1 MQFLLSEIAKCVGG
15 HLTGADVAVSSVSI
29 DSRTVQPGQLYIAIK
44 GERFDGNEFVE
55 LAAQAGAAAAMV
67 HNEVAAS
74 LPTVGVA
81 DTRLALAELAGCWRR
96 RCPAKVVGVT
106 GSNGKTTVKEM
117 LAAILGVAGDVWYTQ
132 GNLNNDIGVPLTL
145 LRLDQRHRY
154 AVIEMGA
161 NHAGEIAYTS
171 HYAQADVVVLNN
183 AGPAHIEGFGSV
195 DGVARAKGEII
206 ETLGVGGTAILNRDD
221 PYFDF
226 WLGLAHGRKALSFG
240 LDPQADVRAGEV
252 QGQWSGQGFCTLFRL
267 QSQAGE
273 VDIALPLAGRHNVR
287 NALAASAAAIALGLE
302 LGQIAEGLARVKP
315 VQGRL
320 QPLAGRH
327 HGNLV
332 IDDTY
337 NGNAASLQA
346 GLAVL
351 VDLPGRPW
359 LALGAF
365 GELGP
370 DSPKLHYQMGE
381 AIKACGVQRLFA
393 FGDDCRH
400 TVQAFGQGAA
410 FFANQDEL
418 ITALTQQ
425 LTGQE
430 TLLVKGSRA
439 RRMEN
444 VVAAL
449 VDNYR
454 N

>member
-1 MQFLLSEIAKCVGG
+1 MQLLLSEIAECVGG
-15 HLTGADVAVSSVSI
+15 RLTGADAAVGSVSI
-29 DSRTVQPGQLYIAIK
+29 DTRTLQPGQLYVAIK
-44 GERFDGNEFVE
+44 GDRFDGNDFVA
-55 LAAQAGAAAAMV
+55 LAAQAGA
-67 HNEVAAS
+67 VAAIVHDGVATE
-74 LPTVGVA
+74 LPTVRVA

-117 LAAILGVAGDVWYTQ
+117 LAAILGVAGEVLFTQ

-145 LRLDQRHRY
+145 LRLDLRHRY

-171 HYAQADVVVLNN
+171 RYAQADVVVLNN
-183 AGPAHIEGFGSV
+183 AGPAHIEGFGSI
-195 DGVARAKGEII
+195 DGVAKAKGEII
-206 ETLGVGGTAILNRDD
+206 ETLGAEGAAILNRDD
-221 PYFDF
+221 PYFAY
-226 WLGLAHGRKALSFG
+226 WQAVAGGRKMLSFG
-240 LDPQADVRAGEV
+240 LDPNADVRAEAI
-252 QGQWSGQGFCTLFRL
+252 QGHVSGQGFRTLFRL
-267 QSQAGE
+267 QTRAG
-273 VDIALPLAGRHNVR
+273 DIDLALPLAGRHNVR
-287 NALAASAAAIALGLE
+287 NALAASAAALALGLE
-302 LGQIAEGLARVKP
+302 LRQIAEGLARVQP

-320 QPLAGRH
+320 RPLPGK

-351 VDLPGRPW
+351 RDLPGTPW

-370 DSPKLHYQMGE
+370 DSPKLHHRMGE
-381 AIKACGVQRLFA
+381 TIKAYGVRRLFA

-400 TVQAFGQGAA
+400 TVQAFGSGAE
-410 FFANQDEL
+410 FFASQEAL

-449 VDNYR
+449 VDNDR

>member
-1 MQFLLSEIAKCVGG
+1 MLMMLSEIAHCVGG
-15 HLTGADVAVSSVSI
+15 RLTGADVAIRSLSI
-29 DSRTVQPGQLYIAIK
+29 DTRTLRPGDLYVAIK
-44 GERFDGNEFVE
+44 GERFDGNEFVA
-55 LAAQAGAAAAMV
+55 LALQAGAAAAIV
-67 HNEVAAS
+67 HDGVGAS
-74 LPTVGVA
+74 LPTLSVA
-81 DTRLALAELAGCWRR
+81 DTRLALAEWAGCWRR
-96 RCPAKVVGVT
+96 RCPAQVVGVT

-117 LAAILGVAGDVWYTQ
+117 LAAILGVAGQVWYTQ

-145 LRLDQRHRY
+145 LGLSEQHRY

-161 NHAGEIAYTS
+161 NRAGEIAYAS
-171 HYAQADVVVLNN
+171 RYAQADVVVLNN
-183 AGPAHIEGFGSV
+183 AGPAHIEGFGSI

-206 ETLGVGGTAILNRDD
+206 ETLKTDGITILNRDD
-221 PYFDF
+221 PYFDY
-226 WLGLAHGRKALSFG
+226 WQGVAGGRNVLSFG
-240 LDPQADVRAGEV
+240 LDERADVRAVAIRENK
-252 QGQWSGQGFCTLFRL
+252 SGCGVVSAFTL
-267 QSQAGE
+267 QAADQKA
-273 VDIALPLAGRHNVR
+273 DIALPLAGQHNVR
-287 NALAASAAAIALGLE
+287 NALAASAAALALGLE
-302 LGQIAEGLARVKP
+302 LRQIAAGLAQVKP

-320 QPLAGRH
+320 QPLAGI
-327 HGNLV
+327 HGNWV

-346 GLAVL
+346 GLEVL
-351 VDLPGRPW
+351 VALPGKPW
-359 LALGAF
+359 LVLGAF

-370 DSPKLHYQMGE
+370 DSPALHHQMGE

-400 TVQAFGQGAA
+400 TVQAFGPGAA
-410 FFANQDEL
+410 FFTRQDDL
-418 ITALTQQ
+418 IKALKQQ

-449 VDNYR
+449 VNNDR